1 MMKKITVPD
10 DILSVA
16 HNALI
21 CDELTFVS
29 YRTSLKCETVSAVLK
44 SDILV
49 YIIGGEKEIQREGK
63 TFAVKKNEIALIRK
77 GACLMKQYS
86 KDETYSALIFIL
98 SDEFLSEFSMRYGD
112 KLDRGQSSEKKVF
125 CVKAGKKIKSCI
137 DSLFPYFYE
146 KGKFEK
152 DIVKIKF
159 YELMLN
165 FFEAD
170 PAACSLLFE
179 KETNTVSRIKIVM
192 EKSFLEDVSL
202 ETIAK
207 RCGISLS
214 KFKSDFEKNFK
225 TTPHKWII
233 NKRLDLAEKM
243 LKATDKKIIEI
254 CQDSFFPSQSNFS
267 VLFKKRFGET
277 PLEYRRKSIKTF
289 SDNKITE

>member
-1 MMKKITVPD
+1 MKKITVPD
-10 DILSVA
+10 DIISVA
-16 HNALI
+16 EKALV

-29 YRTSLKCETVSAVLK
+29 YRTSLKCETLSAILK

-49 YIIGGEKEIQREGK
+49 YIIGGEKEILRGDK
-63 TFAVKKNEIALIRK
+63 SFIVSKNEIALIGK
-77 GACLMKQYS
+77 GQCIMKQFS
-86 KDETYSALIFIL
+86 KEETYSALIFIL
-98 SDEFLSEFSMRYGD
+98 SNDFLSEFSMRYGD
-112 KLDRGQSSEKKVF
+112 RLDRTKSSDEKIF
-125 CVKAGKKIKSCI
+125 CVKAGQRIKSCV

-165 FFEAD
+165 FLEAD
-170 PAACSLLFE
+170 PLACSLLFS
-179 KETNTVSRIKIVM
+179 KETMNTSQIKSVM
-192 EKSFLEDVSL
+192 EKSFLEDISL

-277 PLEYRRKSIKTF
+277 PLEYRRKTTKTF
-289 SDNKITE
+289 SDKKIAE